1 MKIELTHS
9 ADLFDKLQVPTCELE
24 YITDTFDFPRHLDF
38 NRTYYKLYENKLLA
52 FRILAYA
59 VYSRLTTSQHIGI
72 SFLVQFPNE
81 QPRWI
86 NDFLGK
92 DSKIFESKEDF
103 LEHQITGDKSVY
115 LDWSCSTY
123 VFRQLKGFNSISF
136 EGKVYAWSNSRNCPT
151 NNFKPTFT
159 RFLVTQDTLFVQIKK
174 YKSGYDKTYF
184 TKEECVRDKIDGIE
198 IVEFAEEPIE
208 MNITILPNTKVTHT
222 LRFIEE

>member
-9 ADLFDKLQVPTCELE
+9 AELFDKLQVPTCELE
-24 YITDTFDFPRHLDF
+24 YIIDNFDFPRHLEF
-38 NRTYYKLYENKLLA
+38 NRTYYKFDENKLIA
-52 FRILAYA
+52 FRVLAYA
-59 VYSRLTTSQHIGI
+59 VYSRLTTSQHIGL
-72 SFLVQFPNE
+72 SFLIQFPNQ

-86 NDFLGK
+86 NDYIGK
-92 DSKIFESKEDF
+92 YSKIFNSKEDF
-103 LEHQITGDKSVY
+103 LNHQITGDKSVY

-136 EGKVYAWSNSRNCPT
+136 EGMVYAWSNSRNCPT

-159 RFLVTQDTLFVQIKK
+159 RFLVTQDTLFVQIKT

-184 TKEECVRDKIDGIE
+184 TKEECVKDKIDGLE